1 MTTSYRNIWQV
12 SYPLMLSG
20 LAFTIVNVTD
30 AAFLGRISEVALG
43 AVGLGGIYYLIFLMA
58 AVGLG
63 IGAQII
69 MARLDGEGRS
79 TAIGPVFDHLLYMML
94 AMAGLLWGLHALVT
108 PAVLA
113 QVITSDAIREGLLS
127 YLNIRVIGFL
137 PAFLFLGYR
146 AFLTGVSDTRA
157 ISYASAAMAV
167 SNVLL
172 NYLFVFGKWGFPR
185 MELEGAAL
193 ASVLS
198 ELISL
203 IFIVGWVKWKKM
215 GRRFECFS
223 FPRPSKAAIASI
235 LDLGLPVML
244 QHVVALCSWLAF
256 FTIIEGM
263 GERQLAISNV
273 ARSVYS
279 VLMIPL
285 IGISQATQTLVSNLL
300 GQKRPDLLR
309 LMITRILILSLGCS
323 VVVLSI
329 NLMAPTFLLTIFTD
343 DPELVSGS
351 IPVIYMLSFCILFFA
366 IAMTMLASVS
376 GTGATKTA
384 LMIEVTTLLFYFAF
398 TWATVKLWHWPLY
411 MVWSAELVYFS
422 SIGLLAA
429 LYLWSGRWKGLVIV
443 EQSEPPQLRE

>member
-1 MTTSYRNIWQV
+1 MTASYRNIWQV

-20 LAFTIVNVTD
+20 LAFTIINVTD
-30 AAFLGRISEVALG
+30 AAFLGRVSEVALG

-69 MARLDGEGRS
+69 MARLDGEGRKE
-79 TAIGPVFDHLLYMML
+79 AIGPVFDHLLYMML
-94 AMAGLLWGLHALVT
+94 AMAALLWGLHAVVT
-108 PAVLA
+108 PTILTH
-113 QVITSDAIREGLLS
+113 VITSDAIREGLLS
-127 YLNIRVIGFL
+127 YLNVRVLGFL

-157 ISYASAAMAV
+157 ISYASAAMAGA
-167 SNVLL
+167 NVLL
-172 NYLFVFGKWGFPR
+172 NYLLVFGKWGFPR

-193 ASVLS
+193 ASALS
-198 ELISL
+198 ELIGL
-203 IFIVGWVKWKKM
+203 IFIVIWVKRKKM
-215 GRRFECFS
+215 GEKFKCLR
-223 FPRPSKAAIASI
+223 FPRPSSSTIASI

-263 GERQLAISNV
+263 GERPLAISNV
-273 ARSVYS
+273 SRSVYS

-300 GQKRPDLLR
+300 GQQRPDLLWLLVR
-309 LMITRILILSLGCS
+309 RILTLSMACS
-323 VVVLSI
+323 MAVLLL
-329 NLMAPTFLLTIFTD
+329 NLIRPEFLLNIFTD
-343 DPELVSGS
+343 DAELVQGS
-351 IPVIYMLSFCILFFA
+351 IPVIYMLSFCLLFFA
-366 IAMTMLASVS
+366 FAMTLLAAVS

-398 TWATVKLWHWPLY
+398 TWATVNVWKWPLY
-411 MVWSAELVYFS
+411 MVWSAELVYFI
-422 SIGLLAA
+422 SIGLLATM
-429 LYLWSGRWKGLVIV
+429 YLWSGRWRRLVIV
-443 EQSEPPQLRE
+443 E